1 MPLFSSCKMS
11 MVSILILLV
20 LSAKRSRGADDNGV
34 YNPCV
39 TLGRLKMKDG
49 ISLGVGMVNGISS
62 WYNNSDVNSNLLS
75 PCSSQSAA
83 QLPLA
88 ARTSVF
94 RPVIEQIGQFELDNA
109 SYVELRRNF
118 TGDASL
124 VVFAGRNPTVIS
136 KPRFFLYADGRV
148 PELTLDI
155 HFEEGKLIHLIWKE
169 DDCAACYAKNQLCRD
184 GSCVTRETDCQSAD
198 TTNSTITDYN
208 CRLMIIITFSG
219 VDRYSQLLTTWYQ
232 ITHIN
237 RYSMASIFNA
247 LERQIQEGLERLDR
261 SG

>member
-1 MPLFSSCKMS
+1 MISNGERLLGSWASSYSLWLWKKHGVFMQERHDVPFETALCNKP
-11 MVSILILLV
+11 VKIKELIEV
-20 LSAKRSRGADDNGV
+20 V
-34 YNPCV
+34 V
-39 TLGRLKMKDG
+39 
-49 ISLGVGMVNGISS
+49 VN
-62 WYNNSDVNSNLLS
+62 
-75 PCSSQSAA
+75 

>member
-1 MPLFSSCKMS
+1 MF
-11 MVSILILLV
+11 ILAAFILLV
-20 LSAKRSRGADDNGV
+20 LNAKEIRGGDDNGV
-34 YNPCV
+34 YNPCA

-62 WYNNSDVNSNLLS
+62 WYSNSDVNSDLLS
-75 PCSSQSAA
+75 PCSSQLAA
-83 QLPLA
+83 QLPQG
-88 ARTSVF
+88 ARASVF
-94 RPVIEQIGQFELDNA
+94 RPVLEQIGQFELTNS

-124 VVFAGRNPTVIS
+124 IIFAGRNPTVIS
-136 KPRFFLYADGRV
+136 KPRYFLYSDGRV

-155 HFEEGKLIHLIWKE
+155 HFEEGKLSHLIWKE
-169 DDCAACYAKNQLCRD
+169 DDCAACYSKNQLCRD

-208 CRLMIIITFSG
+208 CRLSIIITFSG
-219 VDRYSQLLTTWYQ
+219 ADKYSQLLTTWYQ

-237 RYSMASIFNA
+237 RYSMASIFNS
-247 LERQIQEGLERLDR
+247 LEQSIQEGLDRLDR